1 MKYDIILAGVGG
13 QGILTIAYMLDNAAL
28 ARGYRIRQAEV
39 HGMAQRGGAVYSHLR
54 FSDREI
60 VSDLIPRGQADMILS
75 VEPLEVQRYL
85 PLLHRDGVVVSSVH
99 PFKNIPDYPD
109 EKAILDALLELPRAL
124 LVDAKAIATAN
135 KMPRA
140 ENMAMLGAALPF
152 LPFELADFDPFIKA
166 QFERKGEH
174 AVLANQAVLA
184 QGFRMGMAVKERL
197 DAGMPADAA
206 YRETHT
212 SL

>member
-1 MKYDIILAGVGG
+1 MKQDIILAGVGG
-13 QGILTIAYMLDNAAL
+13 QGILTIAFMLDSAAM
-28 ARGYRIRQAEV
+28 ARGYRIKQAEV

-54 FSDREI
+54 FADHEI
-60 VSDLIPRGQADMILS
+60 LSDLIPAGQADMILA

-85 PLLHRDGVVVSSVH
+85 PYLNRNGVVVSSVH
-99 PFKNIPDYPD
+99 PFKNIPDYPE
-109 EKAILDALLELPRAL
+109 EKSVLDALLELPRAV
-124 LVDAKAIATAN
+124 LVDARQIATAN

-152 LPFELADFDPFIKA
+152 LPFELADFDPFIRA
-166 QFERKGEH
+166 QFERKGE
-174 AVLANQAVLA
+174 AVVQSNMAVLA

-206 YRETHT
+206 FRETHAN
-212 SL
+212 L

>member
-1 MKYDIILAGVGG
+1 
-13 QGILTIAYMLDNAAL
+13 
-28 ARGYRIRQAEV
+28 
-39 HGMAQRGGAVYSHLR
+39 MAQRGGAVYSHLR

>member
-13 QGILTIAYMLDNAAL
+13 QGILTIAFMLDNAAL
-28 ARGYRIRQAEV
+28 ARGFRIKQAEV

-54 FSDREI
+54 FADHEVI
-60 VSDLIPRGQADMILS
+60 SDLIPRGQADMILS

-85 PLLHRDGVVVSSVH
+85 PFLHASGVVVSSVH
-99 PFKNIPDYPD
+99 PFKSIPDYPE

-124 LVDAKAIATAN
+124 LVDARQIATSN
-135 KMPRA
+135 KIPKA

-152 LPFELADFDPFIKA
+152 LPFELADFDPFIQA
-166 QFERKGEH
+166 QFERKGDQ
-174 AVLANQAVLA
+174 VVQANRAVLA
-184 QGFRMGMAVKERL
+184 QGYRMGTAVKERL

-206 YRETHT
+206 WRETQT
-212 SL
+212 LL